1 MCGINGIFNHLK
13 LNDSRSQVLKMN
25 QLSGHRG
32 PDNQGIF
39 QDEAVILGHTRL
51 SIIDLDARSNQP
63 FISADGSVVVSFNGE
78 IYNFQKLKN
87 ELKEYSF
94 ITQSD
99 TEVLV
104 AAYLKWGISFLAKLD
119 GMFAIALWD
128 KRTNNLVLA
137 RDKMGVKPL
146 YYFQKNNTVVFSSEI
161 RSILSCE
168 LVDRKLDL
176 HALQDYLLYS
186 TVHAP
191 NTIVKNVKMLPAGHL
206 IEVNE
211 DDFTIRSFWDIREN
225 YKIDF
230 AGLDLIDIQKDV
242 KNLFFKAVEKRLVS
256 DVPFGAFLSGGID
269 SSAVVAA
276 ASEVSDQPIK
286 TFCVSFKD
294 HQFDESKYAR
304 IVSDLYK
311 TDHHEILLSP
321 NQLLDDL
328 PSALSSM
335 DHPSGDGPNSFVVS
349 KAAKSAGVS
358 MVLSGLGGDELFAGY
373 DIFNKAFQLLDKKW
387 FFSFPPGIRKF
398 IGLMLRTLKPSVASD
413 KIAEIITQ
421 KYLELIYFYPIYR
434 KLFTEKDLKKLIF
447 LTKVDLTRPFIFGED
462 KLSSSSIGYELPFL
476 SKVSF
481 LEMNTYMQHVLL
493 RDTDQ
498 MSMAHSLE
506 VRVPMLDVDLVEYV
520 YGVKDQYKTGA
531 DPKQLLVG
539 SLADLLPNSIVNR
552 PKMGFLLPWNKW
564 MKKELKEFNISKLEY
579 LKDLKIFN
587 SLEIDSIWNK
597 FENNNPKYS
606 WSKIW
611 SLVVLGNWLEE
622 NKIEV

>member
-32 PDNQGIF
+32 PDNQGVF
-39 QDEAVILGHTRL
+39 QDESVILGHTRL
-51 SIIDLDARSNQP
+51 SIIDVDARSNQP
-63 FISADGSVVVSFNGE
+63 FISADRSVVVSFNGE

-99 TEVLV
+99 TEVVV

-137 RDKMGVKPL
+137 RDKMGIKPL

-168 LVDRKLDL
+168 IVDRKLNFQ
-176 HALQDYLLYS
+176 ALEDYLNYS

-191 NTIVKNVKMLPAGHL
+191 NTIVDGIKLLPSGHF
-206 IEVNE
+206 IEINE
-211 DDFTIRSFWDIREN
+211 DDFILRSFWDVRDN
-225 YKIDF
+225 FKVDF
-230 AGLDLIDIQKDV
+230 AGLSLLDIQKDV
-242 KNLFFKAVEKRLVS
+242 RNLFFKSVEKRLIS

-276 ASEVSDQPIK
+276 ASKVSDKPIK
-286 TFCVSFKD
+286 TFCVAFKD

-373 DIFNKAFQLLDKKW
+373 DIFNKATQLLDKKW
-387 FFSFPPGIRKF
+387 FFSFPPGVRNF
-398 IGLMLRTLKPSVASD
+398 IGLILRALKPSISSD

-434 KLFTEKDLKKLIF
+434 KLFTEKDLKKLIS
-447 LTKVDLTRPFIFGED
+447 LTKVNLTMPFLLGED
-462 KLSSSSIGYELPFL
+462 KLSSLSGEVQLPFL

-520 YGVKDQYKTGA
+520 YGVKDQYKMGA
-531 DPKQLLVG
+531 NPKQLLVG
-539 SLADLLPNSIVNR
+539 SLGELLPESIVNR
-552 PKMGFLLPWNKW
+552 PKMGFLLPWDKW

-579 LKDLKIFN
+579 LKNLKIFN

-597 FENNNPKYS
+597 FENNNPRYS

-611 SLVVLGNWLEE
+611 SLVVLGNWLED
-622 NKIEV
+622 NKIEI